1 MVAVTL
7 GRPLGEDPKLLLDDV
22 LSAMLD
28 ALLADCDATVD
39 ALADASVELEVLA
52 VADADTVPVT

>member
-7 GRPLGEDPKLLLDDV
+7 GRALGEDPKLLLDDV

-52 VADADTVPVT
+52 DADTVPLI